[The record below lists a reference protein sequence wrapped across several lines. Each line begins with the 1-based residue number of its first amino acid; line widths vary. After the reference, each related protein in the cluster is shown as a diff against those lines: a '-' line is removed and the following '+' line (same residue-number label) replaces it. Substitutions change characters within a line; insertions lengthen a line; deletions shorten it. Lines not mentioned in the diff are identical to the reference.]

1 MTDNDPEH
9 MMPKQLAV
17 AALGMWAA
25 LAVLDA
31 VWLGSMAGLFYRPQL
46 AGLMAD
52 DLVWW
57 AAILFYL
64 LYGAGVTLFVLRP
77 AIAAGRSPGVTMLHG
92 AAFGLVAYGT
102 YDLTSQTVLRDWP
115 VIVTIVDM
123 LWGAVLTAL
132 ASGFGLW
139 LGRRAGR

>member
-1 MTDNDPEH
+1 
-9 MMPKQLAV
+9 MPKQLAV

-31 VWLGSMAGLFYRPQL
+31 VWLGSMAGFFYRPQL

-52 DLVWW
+52 DIVWW

-64 LYGAGVTLFVLRP
+64 LYGAGVVLFVLRP
-77 AIAAGRSPGVTMLHG
+77 AIAAGRSLGATMLHG

-102 YDLTSQTVLRDWP
+102 YDLTSQAVLRDWP
-115 VIVTIVDM
+115 VAVTIVDM

-132 ASGFGLW
+132 AAGFGLW
-139 LGRRAGR
+139 LGRRLDRRAGR